1 MGDRRSRQLREQRQL
16 TRKVR
21 EVEREVGEATAR
33 HWTKAE
39 ILRQW
44 PGGRYDTSMIPYD
57 ASVFPRLPKVRVW
70 RD

>member
-1 MGDRRSRQLREQRQL
+1 MDDKRSRQLREQRQL

-21 EVEREVGEATAR
+21 EVEREVGELTVR

-39 ILRQW
+39 IKRQW
-44 PGGRYDTSMIPYD
+44 PNGYDTSTLPDD
-57 ASVFPRLPKVRVW
+57 ASVFPRLPKIRVW